1 MANYIM
7 YKEKPLVR
15 CENQIFYGSPD
26 DKYYVCITL
35 DDIEKAGKITCAKLA
50 TIELFQNQNGIN
62 KKNKLIKKAK
72 RDGLYPALDIGTF
85 WLFDA
90 LSWK

>member
-1 MANYIM
+1 MPDYIM

-15 CENQIFYGSPD
+15 CDNQIYYGAPD

-35 DDIEKAGKITCAKLA
+35 DDQEKVGSITYAKQA
-50 TIELFQNQNGIN
+50 VIELFQNQNGID
-62 KKNKLIKKAK
+62 KKNKIIKKAK
-72 RDGLYPALDIGTF
+72 RDGLYAALDIGTF